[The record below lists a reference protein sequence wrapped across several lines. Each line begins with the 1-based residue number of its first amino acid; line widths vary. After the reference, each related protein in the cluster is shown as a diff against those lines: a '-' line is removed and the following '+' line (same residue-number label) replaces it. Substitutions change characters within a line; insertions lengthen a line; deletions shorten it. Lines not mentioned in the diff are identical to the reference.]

1 MGRNKSNPTIASR
14 FSGSGGRSKL
24 IESLL
29 RQPLIGG
36 DAVVSGKLAKLV
48 EVVETRAGR
57 KLTRQGLG
65 DNDIFF
71 ILSGKVSVRVNGR
84 EIAVRESGEHVGEMA
99 LVDATALRSATV
111 VAVERSVTAK
121 LTEKQFTKLA
131 TVHQG
136 IWRRVAVTLAQ
147 RLRERSRFHPAPRG
161 QPVVFIGSSKEGLK
175 IAKCMRDYLLCS
187 PIVPRLW
194 SCGVFGASRTAI
206 EDLMKLT
213 TEADFAI
220 IVLTP
225 DDITAS
231 RGTKKGSPRDNVLFE
246 LGLFMGALGRERT
259 YIISPV
265 GANIKIP
272 TDLLGVTHLL
282 YKRRGRGTLSHRLYS
297 VKKQVRGLIEKHGP
311 R

>member
-1 MGRNKSNPTIASR
+1 MERNKSNPTIASR
-14 FSGSGGRSKL
+14 FSGSGGRSRL

-36 DAVVSGKLAKLV
+36 DAVLSGKLAKLV
-48 EVVETRAGR
+48 EVVDTRAGR
-57 KLTRQGLG
+57 KLTRQGHA

-71 ILSGKVSVRVNGR
+71 ILTGKVSVRVNGR
-84 EIAVRESGEHVGEMA
+84 EIAVRESGEHVGDMA
-99 LVDATALRSATV
+99 LVDGTALRSATV
-111 VAVERSVTAK
+111 VTVERSVTAK
-121 LTEKQFTKLA
+121 LTESQFTKLA

-136 IWRRVAVTLAQ
+136 IWRRVAVSLAQ

-175 IAKCMRDYLLCS
+175 IAESMRDYLLRS

-194 SCGVFGASRTAI
+194 SLGIFEASNTAI

-213 TEADFAI
+213 EEVDFAI

-225 DDITAS
+225 DDLTAS
-231 RGTKKGSPRDNVLFE
+231 RGTKKASPRDNAVFE
-246 LGLFMGALGRERT
+246 LGLFMGALGRKRT
-259 YIISPV
+259 YMISPI
-265 GANIKIP
+265 GTDIKIP
-272 TDLLGVTHLL
+272 TDLLGVTRLQ
-282 YKRRGRGTLSHRLYS
+282 YKTRGPETLGRRLQS
-297 VKKQVRGLIEKHGP
+297 VKKQVRNLIAKHGP